1 MIKKLNLAS
10 FFLLLQLFAMHSH
23 AAIFDDKEARKKI
36 LELETTMNAQHQTT
50 QSELASLKK
59 NQQALEQ
66 RVVAIEAITKGQVLG
81 DMQSQ
86 IETLNQEVARLKGEL
101 EVANH
106 NVEATQQRQKDLY
119 GDTDTRLRKIAISAT
134 LLLQI

>member
-81 DMQSQ
+81 DMQLSL
-86 IETLNQEVARLKGEL
+86 I
-101 EVANH
+101 H
-106 NVEATQQRQKDLY
+106 
-119 GDTDTRLRKIAISAT
+119 I
-134 LLLQI
+134 